1 MLAGMQETTLPT
13 ARPDEAAETAGAWRR
28 PGFEVIPL
36 DCEITGYAP
45 DGGDPLF

>member
-1 MLAGMQETTLPT
+1 MLMDMQEPTPPTDRSGEAT
-13 ARPDEAAETAGAWRR
+13 ARADTWRR
-28 PGFEVIPL
+28 PGFEVIAL

>member
-1 MLAGMQETTLPT
+1 MLAGMQEPTLPT
-13 ARPDEAAETAGAWRR
+13 DRTDEATAGAWRR
-28 PGFEVIPL
+28 PAFEVIAL

>member
-1 MLAGMQETTLPT
+1 MQEPTLPT
-13 ARPDEAAETAGAWRR
+13 DRTDAPAAGAWRR
-28 PGFEVIPL
+28 PGFEVIAL

>member
-1 MLAGMQETTLPT
+1 MTGMQEPT
-13 ARPDEAAETAGAWRR
+13 PATDRTDEATRSWQR
-28 PGFEVIPL
+28 PGFEVIAL